1 MLVLSI
7 DIGIKNLA
15 HCLLSVTDTIQI
27 LDWDVV
33 DLLGEQPKC
42 TCGKPALF
50 YRDIHYFCKKHAVQV
65 PALSGLTKSELCK
78 LCTLHAIQHEDK
90 DKESLVKE
98 LSAKKLTAIN
108 RKCAK
113 TCSAIN
119 LGKELV
125 TQYKRFGAIDIVVIE
140 NQIGPIANRM
150 KMLQGMVV
158 QYWIMKNVNVV
169 CVSSSNKLKLF
180 HKESTTY
187 AQRKKLSIEYTR
199 KLISLNKWDTGFEK
213 HKKKDDLADT
223 LLQAIWYLNN
233 INAEYLKLI
242 VLI

>member
-15 HCLLSVTDTIQI
+15 HCLLSVTDTVQI

-33 DLLGEQPKC
+33 DLVGVQPMC
-42 TCGKPALF
+42 ACGKPAFFYKDTLF
-50 YRDIHYFCKKHAVQV
+50 FCKKHAVHI
-65 PALSGLTKSELCK
+65 PALSGLNKSELCK
-78 LCTLHAIQHEDK
+78 LCTLHGIENKDK
-90 DKESLVKE
+90 DKESIIKE
-98 LSAKKLTAIN
+98 LSAKKLTAIT

-113 TCSAIN
+113 TCSAID

-125 TQYKRFGAIDIVVIE
+125 NQYKRFGHIDVVVVE

-187 AQRKKLSIEYTR
+187 AERKKLSIEYTR
-199 KLISLNKWDTGFEK
+199 KLISFNKWDTGFEK

-223 LLQAIWYLNN
+223 LLQAIWYLNS